1 MATTMASETKNC
13 IGMTSNP
20 KLQHANGMSGKIASS
35 VGNNG
40 APIEGTH
47 KFESINHAGTNG
59 TRVNGAATNGVNGH

>member
-1 MATTMASETKNC
+1 
-13 IGMTSNP
+13 MTSNP

-47 KFESINHAGTNG
+47 KFESIDHAGTNG